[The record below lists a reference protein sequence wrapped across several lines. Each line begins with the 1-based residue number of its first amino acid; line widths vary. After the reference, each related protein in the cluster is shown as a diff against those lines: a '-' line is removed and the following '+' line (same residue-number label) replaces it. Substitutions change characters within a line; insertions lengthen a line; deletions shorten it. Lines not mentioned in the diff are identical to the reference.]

1 VLQCVAACCSSTSY
15 HIPLT
20 TCKHSRIYIFDIPKC
35 TVCNETVY
43 QSVYMA
49 HFRGQD
55 ASISASSHIS
65 VLQRVAAYR
74 SVLQRV
80 AACCSVLQCVAVCC
94 SVLQCVA
101 VCCSSASS
109 HIPLT
114 TCKHSEIDIFD
125 TTKFTMCNET
135 HTRCYSRL
143 IYCIQ
148 HASILR

>member
-1 VLQCVAACCSSTSY
+1 MVHFRSQVASSSASS

-20 TCKHSRIYIFDIPKC
+20 TCK
-35 TVCNETVY
+35 
-43 QSVYMA
+43 
-49 HFRGQD
+49 
-55 ASISASSHIS
+55 
-65 VLQRVAAYR
+65 
-74 SVLQRV
+74 
-80 AACCSVLQCVAVCC
+80 QCVAACC

-135 HTRCYSRL
+135 VSLVFVHTHTHTLLLSS
-143 IYCIQ
+143 
-148 HASILR
+148 HILHTACKHSEIDTFDAG